1 LDNHRNDDKFWR
13 VMQNMRKLGTV
24 DLEILNLA
32 IKENGTFNE
41 NNLENSGLKRLGVG
55 RILDA
60 LASLK
65 DRKLVSLNSD
75 GSFSITDLAREI
87 LWSNNIPTWAK
98 ILRLL
103 QIKSCSMKQIVDIL
117 RTSEDKLIEDVEK
130 LRKNQFVLMS
140 PQRKEDRLVK
150 IYEILPEGIEEI
162 DKTDTVGFDN
172 INFDEPKPEVEI
184 LSLIDEIA
192 KVIQDS
198 QIDQSEK
205 DSITGKLSKLKDR
218 LEI

>member
-1 LDNHRNDDKFWR
+1 
-13 VMQNMRKLGTV
+13 MRKLGTI
-24 DLEILNLA
+24 DLQVLHLA

-41 NNLENSGLKRLGVG
+41 NNLENSELKKLGVG
-55 RILDA
+55 RILDT

-87 LWSNNIPTWAK
+87 LWSGNIPTWAK

-103 QIKSCSMKQIVDIL
+103 QIKSCSIEQIVDIL
-117 RTSEDKLIEDVEK
+117 RTSEEKMREDLEK

-140 PQRKEDRLVK
+140 PQRQENRLVK
-150 IYEILPEGIEEI
+150 VYEILPEGVEEI
-162 DKTDTVGFDN
+162 DKTETKGFYN
-172 INFDEPKPEVEI
+172 TNFDEPKPEIEI
-184 LSLIDEIA
+184 LSLIDEIT
-192 KVIQDS
+192 KEIQDS
-198 QIDQSEK
+198 QIDQLEK
-205 DSITGKLSKLKDR
+205 DSITKKLLKLKDR

>member
-1 LDNHRNDDKFWR
+1 
-13 VMQNMRKLGTV
+13 MRKLGTV

-32 IKENGTFNE
+32 IKEDGTFNE

-65 DRKLVSLNSD
+65 DRKLVLLNSD
-75 GSFSITDLAREI
+75 GSFSITDLAKEI

-103 QIKSCSMKQIVDIL
+103 QIKSCSMEQIVDIL
-117 RTSEDKLIEDVEK
+117 QISKDALIEDLEK
-130 LRKNQFVLMS
+130 LRKNQFILMS
-140 PQRKEDRLVK
+140 PQRQEDKLLK
-150 IYEILPEGIEEI
+150 IYEILPEGIEKI
-162 DKTDTVGFDN
+162 DKTETEGFDN
-172 INFDEPKPEVEI
+172 TKFHESKSNGEI
-184 LSLIDEIA
+184 LSLIDEIM
-192 KVIQDS
+192 KEIQNLEMN
-198 QIDQSEK
+198 QSKK